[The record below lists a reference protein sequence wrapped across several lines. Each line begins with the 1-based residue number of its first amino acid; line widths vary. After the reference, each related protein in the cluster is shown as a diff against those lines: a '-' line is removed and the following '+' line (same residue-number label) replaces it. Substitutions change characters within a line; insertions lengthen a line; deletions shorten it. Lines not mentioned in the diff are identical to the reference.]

1 MKIVLATLSQG
12 EKETQTKTILV
23 EINVISKENVPQI

>member
-1 MKIVLATLSQG
+1 MKIVLATLPQG

-23 EINVISKENVPQI
+23 EINMLSKENVP